1 MRPLA
6 SSAASAAAS
15 ETTRSDDDGL
25 LTSRRD
31 GVRLFRVYTVGE
43 GQKPVAH
50 EVTIGISNTRFT
62 EMISGPLKAGDA
74 LITRRA
80 DGPGDKK

>member
-1 MRPLA
+1 MTATGAATLA
-6 SSAASAAAS
+6 ATAPAAVARAV
-15 ETTRSDDDGL
+15 TTTPPPVGA
-25 LTSRRD
+25 
-31 GVRLFRVYTVGE
+31 VGE